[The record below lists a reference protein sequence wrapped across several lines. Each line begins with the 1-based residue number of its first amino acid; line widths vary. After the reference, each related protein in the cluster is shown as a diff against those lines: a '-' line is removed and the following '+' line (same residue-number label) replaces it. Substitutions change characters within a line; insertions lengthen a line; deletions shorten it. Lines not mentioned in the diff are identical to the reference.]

1 MTRVVRARFCA
12 AVSALALL
20 ALIAAYAAAASRAD
34 AAAAPRL
41 TARSAVLVEAS
52 TGTPIFGRAAGSERA
67 IASTTKLM
75 TALLTLRRAPLG
87 RVFTV
92 PHYQA
97 SAAESQIGLRP
108 GERLRV
114 DDLLRGLLLPSAN
127 DAAETLA
134 VGVGGSRG
142 GFVNAMNREARRLGL
157 RRTHYSTPV
166 GLDSP
171 GNFSD
176 AYDLARLAIVVR
188 RNRFFARTVDQPTA
202 VLRSG
207 SHRRVVVTRNTLVR
221 TVPWVNGVKTGH
233 TSSAGYVLVASGT
246 RQGMTLVSVVLG
258 TPSESARD
266 ADSLRLL
273 RYGFAGFGLV
283 RPVRRGQI
291 VARARVRDRPK
302 DRIPLVAARGLT
314 RVERRGDRDVLFAQV
329 PKELKGPIAARV
341 RVGTLL
347 IRVRGR
353 VVARIA
359 ILIGQAVKAPS
370 AVASVGRALSGPITL
385 LLLVVLAGGAA
396 VFFAARRRRRRRQA
410 ARRRR
415 PRNIETA

>member
-1 MTRVVRARFCA
+1 MTRGVRARLCA
-12 AVSALALL
+12 AVSTTVLL
-20 ALIAAYAAAASRAD
+20 APGPATAGAAPD
-34 AAAAPRL
+34 AVLAQGPRL
-41 TARSAVLVEAS
+41 TARSAVLIEAS
-52 TGTPIFGRAAGSERA
+52 TGTPIYGRAAGSERP

-75 TALLTLRRAPLG
+75 TALLTLRREPLS

-92 PHYQA
+92 PHYAA
-97 SAAESQIGLRP
+97 SPAESQIGLRP
-108 GERLRV
+108 GERIRV
-114 DDLLRGLLLPSAN
+114 DDLLRALLLPSAN

-134 VGVGGSRG
+134 VGVAGSRG

-157 RRTHYSTPV
+157 QRTHYSTPV
-166 GLDSP
+166 GLDDP

-176 AYDLARLAIVVR
+176 AYDLARLAIIVR
-188 RNRFFARTVDQPTA
+188 RNRFFAHTVDQPSA

-207 SHRRVVVTRNTLVR
+207 SHRRVVVTRNHLVR

-233 TSSAGYVLVASGT
+233 TSGAGYVLVASAT

-283 RPVRRGQI
+283 RPVRRGQV

-302 DRIPLVAARGLT
+302 DRIPLLAARGLT
-314 RVERRGDRDVLFAQV
+314 RVERRGDRDVLVAQV
-329 PKELKGPIAARV
+329 PRELKGPIAARV

-347 IRVRGR
+347 VKVRGR

-359 ILIGQAVKAPS
+359 ILTGRAVKAPS
-370 AVASVGRALSGPITL
+370 AVSSVSRALGGPITL
-385 LLLVVLAGGAA
+385 LLLVALAGAVA
-396 VFFAARRRRRRRQA
+396 VFFAARRRRRQA

-415 PRNIETA
+415 RPRNIETA

>member
-1 MTRVVRARFCA
+1 MTQGVRAWLCA
-12 AVSALALL
+12 ATMGMALV
-20 ALIAAYAAAASRAD
+20 AATPSTAMAAPGAD
-34 AAAAPRL
+34 AASGPRL
-41 TARSAVLVEAS
+41 SARSAVLIEAS

-75 TALLTLRRAPLG
+75 TALLTLRRAPLS

-92 PHYQA
+92 PHYGA
-97 SAAESQIGLRP
+97 GAAESQIGLRP
-108 GERLRV
+108 GERVRV

-134 VGVGGSRG
+134 VGVAGSRG

-188 RNRFFARTVDQPTA
+188 RNRFFAHTVDQSSA

-207 SHRRVVVTRNTLVR
+207 SHRRVVVTRNRLVR
-221 TVPWVNGVKTGH
+221 TVPWVNGIKTGH
-233 TSSAGYVLVASGT
+233 TSGAGYVLVASAT

-291 VARARVRDRPK
+291 VVRARVRDRPK
-302 DRIPLVAARGLT
+302 DRIPLFAARGLT

-329 PKELKGPIAARV
+329 PRELKGPIAARA

-347 IRVRGR
+347 VRVRGR

-359 ILIGQAVKAPS
+359 ILTGQAVKAPS

-385 LLLVVLAGGAA
+385 LLLVVLAGGVA
-396 VFFAARRRRRRRQA
+396 VFFAVRRRRRQA
-410 ARRRR
+410 ARRRGQ